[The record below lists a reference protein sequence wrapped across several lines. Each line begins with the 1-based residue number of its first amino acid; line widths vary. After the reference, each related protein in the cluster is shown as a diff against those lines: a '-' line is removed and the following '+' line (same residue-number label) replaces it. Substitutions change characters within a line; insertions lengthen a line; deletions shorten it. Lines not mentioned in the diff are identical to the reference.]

1 MDSSFYI
8 IGPVIGFIG
17 MMSGGYW
24 GVGCGWI
31 VVPDSRM

>member
-1 MDSSFYI
+1 MSLELWI
-8 IGPVIGFIG
+8 VGPLTGFIG

-31 VVPDSRM
+31 VVPPS